1 MKSLPW
7 IIVATALIGSILQAV
22 LFWPQ
27 LPNKVASHFNGAGQP
42 DGWMSKTNFVAMTL
56 LLQFGLA
63 AMMFGI
69 GWLVRVLPPS
79 MINIPNK
86 EYWLAGERR
95 DQTLN
100 DSAAMMAWIA
110 AGTAVFM
117 MVIFYFSFDAN
128 VGEKNGLNSTATW
141 IAVVIYLVW
150 LTVYCVMS
158 LKKYYS
164 VPAR

>member
-27 LPNKVASHFNGAGQP
+27 LPDKVASHFDSAGQP

-56 LLQFGLA
+56 LIQFGLA
-63 AMMFGI
+63 AIMLGI
-69 GWLVRVLPPS
+69 GWLIRVLPSS

-86 EYWLAGERR
+86 EYWLAEERR

-110 AGTAVFM
+110 AGTAVCM
-117 MVIFYFSFDAN
+117 MVVFYFSFDAN

-141 IAVVIYLVW
+141 IAVVVFMVW
-150 LTVYCVMS
+150 LLAYCAVS
-158 LKKYYS
+158 LQKYYR
-164 VPAR
+164 VPQ